1 MVYAQAKC
9 KLLHYAYCIILD
21 IIRHQQLLLLLLFH
35 NKRVLYGQKKG
46 RNKSFLIPDQ
56 PGSVRLTPNCP
67 VAPLPLS
74 KSPLGSSDMNMAW
87 IWHLGSA
94 PSRYTPTGSP
104 ATFTSAWGER
114 SNCCC

>member
-1 MVYAQAKC
+1 MALC
-9 KLLHYAYCIILD
+9 
-21 IIRHQQLLLLLLFH
+21 
-35 NKRVLYGQKKG
+35 RVLYGQKKG